1 MTMQSEVDAPC
12 PQCADGGTLT
22 MLAMNSEIPYFG
34 EHTQITILCSS
45 CGWKHTDFI
54 PSDGE
59 KPGFSSLVVDNE
71 QKMMVRIV
79 RSSSCTVRIPEL
91 DLEVSPGG
99 SSSGYVTN
107 IEGVIN
113 RFETAIETIIRG
125 DDDGNGGEIAMQILE
140 TLHHVKK
147 GMGEVSL
154 ELLDPRGRSQ
164 IIHGEVISRELNDNE
179 REGLET
185 GPEIP
190 VFDLN

>member
-1 MTMQSEVDAPC
+1 VIMQSEVDAPC

-113 RFETAIETIIRG
+113 RFETAIKTIIRG
-125 DDDGNGGEIAMQILE
+125 DDDGKGGEIAMQILE

-147 GMGEVSL
+147 GMGEISL

>member
-1 MTMQSEVDAPC
+1 MQSEVDAPC
-12 PQCADGGTLT
+12 PQCEEGEALT

-34 EHTQITILCSS
+34 EHTQITVLCSS

-71 QKMMVRIV
+71 QKMMVRVV
-79 RSSSCTVRIPEL
+79 RSSSCTIRIPEL

-113 RFETAIETIIRG
+113 RFENAIETIIRG
-125 DDDGNGGEIAMQILE
+125 DDGKEGEIAMQILE
-140 TLHHVKK
+140 RLHHAKEGKERISV
-147 GMGEVSL
+147 

-190 VFDLN
+190 VFDLS